1 MSTSIPSHK
10 SAHLSINQWT
20 QNEVIMFAHQLVN
33 KKFDLIQLQ
42 SFEQDFLKGNK
53 ITSLLENNRSQVA
66 TI

>member
-10 SAHLSINQWT
+10 SAYLSINRWT

-33 KKFDLIQLQ
+33 KKLDLIQLQ

-53 ITSLLENNRSQVA
+53 ITFLLENNRSQVA